1 MHNILSTYD
10 NINSVIVCTVTTLS
24 FNSLTYSDPDDDH
37 APASLL
43 ALNAD
48 PNTPRSFLL
57 ALTRSSFM
65 Q

>member
-1 MHNILSTYD
+1 MRLF
-10 NINSVIVCTVTTLS
+10 NSVTACSVITLP
-24 FNSLTYSDPDDDH
+24 FNSLTYTDPDDDH
-37 APASLL
+37 ASASLL

-48 PNTPRSFLL
+48 FDTPRSFLL

>member
-1 MHNILSTYD
+1 MRSF
-10 NINSVIVCTVTTLS
+10 NSVTVFTVTTLP
-24 FNSLTYSDPDDDH
+24 FNNLTYIDPDDDH

-48 PNTPRSFLL
+48 FDTLRSFLL

-65 Q
+65 

>member
-1 MHNILSTYD
+1 MRSFI
-10 NINSVIVCTVTTLS
+10 SVTVCTVTTLP
-24 FNSLTYSDPDDDH
+24 FNNLTYIDPDDDH

-48 PNTPRSFLL
+48 LDTPRSFLL

-65 Q
+65 